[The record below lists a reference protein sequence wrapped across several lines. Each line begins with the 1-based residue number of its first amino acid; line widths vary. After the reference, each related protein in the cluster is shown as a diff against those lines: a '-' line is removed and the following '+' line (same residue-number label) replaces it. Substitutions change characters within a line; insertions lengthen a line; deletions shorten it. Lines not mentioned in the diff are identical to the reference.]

1 MYFEDY
7 EIDESNVIS
16 TLYAAEKYA
25 VTQLVGI
32 CQSFLESK
40 MTEDNVCVIMENA
53 SMFNFAD
60 LILKCKNLI
69 FGIESVAKK
78 VFESDGFL
86 DLRQE
91 TLFSLV
97 ESDELSLSEDF
108 IYQSVMRW
116 AKHNCVREGKNSP
129 NSAEIRKMLG
139 NIIFEVRFPTL
150 SLDKFW
156 KDIACDEILSDEE
169 KVLISKAIA
178 GKTPQKV
185 IFKSSRRKRYV
196 YLEILRIRVPATA
209 CNWSYTDRVDAID
222 FEVNKPISLYGL
234 LLYGNSNSTYI
245 YVVEVKII
253 SSSDN
258 VLLHL
263 LPMSTEGSC
272 NIFQIKFDKPVQI
285 TPNTKFTVS
294 VKLDG
299 PMSYRGK
306 YSGDVEYEGYKFKFY
321 KSNSCN
327 NGTCASIGQIP
338 GLLCSLI

>member
-1 MYFEDY
+1 MYFEDH
-7 EIDESNVIS
+7 EIDESSVIS

-25 VTQLVGI
+25 VTELVGI

-60 LILKCKNLI
+60 LVLKCKNFI
-69 FGIESVAKK
+69 FGIGSVARK

-150 SLDKFW
+150 SLEKFW
-156 KDIACDEILSDEE
+156 KDIVCDEILSDEE

-178 GKTPQKV
+178 GKTPQKAV
-185 IFKSSRRKRYV
+185 FKSSRRKRY
-196 YLEILRIRVPATA
+196 LEILRIQVHATD
-209 CNWSYTDRVDAID
+209 CNWTYTNRVDAID

-234 LLYGNSNSTYI
+234 LLYGNLNSTYN

-263 LPMSTEGSC
+263 LPMSVEGSC
-272 NIFQIKFDKPVQI
+272 NIFQIKFDTPVQI
-285 TPNTKFTVS
+285 TPNAIYTVW
-294 VKLDG
+294 VNLDG
-299 PMSYRGK
+299 PKSYRGI
-306 YSGDVEYEGYKFKFY
+306 YSGDVEYEGYTFKFY
-321 KSNSCN
+321 KSNYSN
-327 NGTCASIGQIP
+327 NGTSASIGQIP